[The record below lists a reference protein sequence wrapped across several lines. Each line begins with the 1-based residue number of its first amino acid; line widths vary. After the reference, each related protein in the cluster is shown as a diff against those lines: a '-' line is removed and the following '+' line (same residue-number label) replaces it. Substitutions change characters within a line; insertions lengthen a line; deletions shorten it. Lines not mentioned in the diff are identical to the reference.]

1 MTATAVAGVT
11 GVSAYWIGQMAR
23 RYNSERPDSGRTVVA
38 WCGTQ
43 LRRILSR
50 QTGWRYLRRFGAHG
64 ARRAAVRCLSPSYSA
79 RLQLGEDLRSF
90 YNGAVRQGMS
100 HSST

>member
-1 MTATAVAGVT
+1 MAATAVAGVT
-11 GVSAYWIGQMAR
+11 GFSAYWIGQMAR
-23 RYNSERPDSGRTVVA
+23 HYNSESPDSGRTVVV
-38 WCGTQ
+38 WCSTQ

-64 ARRAAVRCLSPSYSA
+64 ARRAAVRCLSLLYST

-100 HSST
+100 YCST